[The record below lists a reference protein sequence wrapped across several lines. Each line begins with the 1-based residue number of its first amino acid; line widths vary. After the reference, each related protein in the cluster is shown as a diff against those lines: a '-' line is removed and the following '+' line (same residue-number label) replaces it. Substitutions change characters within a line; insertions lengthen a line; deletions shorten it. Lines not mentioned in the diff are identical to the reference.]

1 MKIKSPATAL
11 AIGIALGMLIS
22 ATALAADAVAGKKIY
37 DSSCAD
43 CHELK
48 DHAGKPAAELTK
60 SLKSIVAR
68 QKKHKKQ
75 LRLDDEQI
83 ANVAEYLATA
93 K

>member
-1 MKIKSPATAL
+1 MRLNLRLAATIFGAVL
-11 AIGIALGMLIS
+11 GILC
-22 ATALAADAVAGKKIY
+22 ATPGATADAVAGKKLY

-48 DHAGKPAAELTK
+48 AHAGKPAAELTK
-60 SLKSIVAR
+60 SIKAIVAR
-68 QKKHKKQ
+68 QQKHKKQ

-83 ANVAEYLATA
+83 ANVAEYLSTA